1 MKQYWPIIKDGII
14 LLTITTVFVVGV
26 STLAKSLKK
35 TTESNPVVTA
45 INQNDVGGI
54 ADALSEASFKKNSH
68 GAPSQHEFTK
78 KLTNAADDQLRTPLM
93 WAAYCNTSD
102 VKSQNE
108 TDEKRAPMIDTIL
121 QNGAEID
128 ARDEHGWTALMWAS
142 WSGLTKTTTR
152 LIELGANTKIADHKG
167 NTALMLA
174 ALRGNTEIVQFLL
187 NRGVD
192 KNFATVDGKT
202 AKDFA
207 EKGIAEHPT
216 KAAEYQKILSI
227 L

>member
-45 INQNDVGGI
+45 INQNNAAGI
-54 ADALSEASFKKNSH
+54 ADALSEAAFKQNSH
-68 GAPSQHEFTK
+68 GTTSLQDFTK
-78 KLTNAADDQLRTPLM
+78 KLANTADDQLRTPLM
-93 WAAYCNTSD
+93 WAAYFNTSD
-102 VKSQNE
+102 IKSQNE
-108 TDEKRAPMIDTIL
+108 TDEKRATIIDTIL
-121 QNGAEID
+121 QNGAEIN
-128 ARDEHGWTALMWAS
+128 ARDEHGWTPLMWAS
-142 WSGLTKTTTR
+142 WSGLTKTATR
-152 LIELGANTKIADHKG
+152 LIELGADIKIADHKG
-167 NTALMLA
+167 NPALMLA
-174 ALRGNTEIVQFLL
+174 ALRGNTEIVQFLI
-187 NRGVD
+187 NRGAD
-192 KNFATVDGKT
+192 RNFATAQGKI

-216 KAAEYQKILSI
+216 KVAEYQKILSI